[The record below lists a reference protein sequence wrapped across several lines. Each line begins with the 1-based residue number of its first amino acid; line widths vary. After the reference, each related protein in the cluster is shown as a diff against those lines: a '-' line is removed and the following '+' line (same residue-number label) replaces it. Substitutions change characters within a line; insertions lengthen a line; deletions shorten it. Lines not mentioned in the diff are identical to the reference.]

1 MDRFEDVIFFYV
13 IGVEAD
19 SREKR
24 GSIFRNFVAGKSP
37 ITFQASALIHFM
49 HSSALREST
58 LLKSCDKSVIG
69 LYITMLT
76 FYCH

>member
-1 MDRFEDVIFFYV
+1 MDRFEDAIFFYV

-37 ITFQASALIHFM
+37 ITFQASTLIHFM
-49 HSSALREST
+49 QSSALHEST
-58 LLKSCDKSVIG
+58 LLKSSVVN
-69 LYITMLT
+69 L
-76 FYCH
+76 